1 MFSHEFNEADQQFLE
16 REVLPFLPDRIIDA
30 HAHLFCHEHYPDGGP
45 PAGLANTPPRL
56 GLAEFERYSEW
67 LHPGGR
73 VVGGLFFGLVFLGDR
88 QANNEF
94 IAAEIQGDSPLAANS
109 RGQMIIS
116 PDMDAETILDEVRR
130 LGMTG
135 LKCYHTMA
143 SLNPRLGTPESG
155 AGSYTAADPTW
166 TAPIEAY
173 LPEEH
178 VAAANTLGLTI
189 TLHMVRDRAL
199 ADPVNQAT
207 IRRYCES
214 YPKMQLILAH
224 AARGFNPWHTIEGI
238 DSLRGL
244 DNVWFDTSAV
254 TEAGAFEAIVETMG
268 HEKLMYGTD
277 FHVSHTRGRCI
288 AIGDSFHWLYAD
300 EMDLGEKHITLQP
313 VLVGLESLRSLRLAC
328 DRLKLTERQVED
340 IFYGNAAALLDIE

>member
-1 MFSHEFNEADQQFLE
+1 MFSHEFKEEDQQFLE
-16 REVLPFLPDRIIDA
+16 REILPFLPDRIIDA
-30 HAHLFCHEHYPDGGP
+30 HAHLFCHEHYPDGVP
-45 PAGLANTPPRL
+45 RAGLETTPPRL
-56 GLAEFERYSEW
+56 GLAEFAHYSEW

-94 IAAEIQGDSPLAANS
+94 ISAELQGDSPLAAKS

-143 SLNPRLGTPESG
+143 PLNPRLGTPESG
-155 AGSYTAADPTW
+155 AGSYTAGDPTW

-199 ADPVNQAT
+199 ADPVNQTA

-214 YPKMQLILAH
+214 YPNMRLILAH

-238 DSLRGL
+238 ESLRGL

-300 EMDLGEKHITLQP
+300 EMDVEEKHISLKP
-313 VLVGLESLRSLRLAC
+313 VLIGLESLRSIRLAC
-328 DRLKLTERQVED
+328 DRLKLSERQVDD
-340 IFYGNAAALLDIE
+340 IFYGNAAALMEIE

>member
-1 MFSHEFNEADQQFLE
+1 MFETEFTEADQSFLE

-45 PAGLANTPPRL
+45 PVGLATTPPRL

-73 VVGGLFFGLVFLGDR
+73 VEGGLFFGLAFLGDR

-94 IAAEIQGDSPLAANS
+94 ISAEISGTAPLAANA
-109 RGQMIIS
+109 RGQLIIS

-143 SLNPRLGTPESG
+143 PLNPRLGTPESA

-199 ADPVNQAT
+199 ADPVNQAA

-238 DSLRGL
+238 ESLRGL

-254 TEAGAFEAIVETMG
+254 TEAGAFEAISRDDG
-268 HEKLMYGTD
+268 PRKTD
-277 FHVSHTRGRCI
+277 VR
-288 AIGDSFHWLYAD
+288 
-300 EMDLGEKHITLQP
+300 
-313 VLVGLESLRSLRLAC
+313 
-328 DRLKLTERQVED
+328 DRLPRQPHARPLRCHRRLFPLALCRRDGPGREAHLTCSPSWSAWSHC
-340 IFYGNAAALLDIE
+340 AASASPATG